1 MVLGPKLGKMNT
13 PNKTNHWKFFIF
25 VAGMLLGVIGLLLF
39 FSRVQ
44 LHRQV
49 LEAEA
54 YFLKSQFEK
63 SMNSLLLGDLDLE
76 DPWLSSKSLQ
86 ERLIT
91 QAAVESLKIPQVM
104 GVQAYNQS
112 LHPLHLNTSVETDI
126 STLSSFD
133 QAIWEGWSSRELPSD
148 TFGLLVHLADEEE
161 SYFIEFQLEK
171 TSVLNAWNR
180 IDSTLLKQ
188 GSLLCLSALF
198 LLWIIF
204 RALTRTI
211 QTKEKL
217 LLEKTEVLK
226 KTNQQLTQAYKTT
239 SLGALTGHL
248 MHALNSPL
256 TTLSSLSKDP
266 DFLSTESSRED
277 THQAIQKIHQLVRQV
292 LGSLKEVEK
301 GEISYC
307 LSMKEVLE
315 TAAQKLNKASPETS
329 LRVVNHE
336 SLCDPVDNLQ
346 ASLTLAILSN
356 LFQNSSEAQ
365 TVAEIVLEGK
375 RKGKNWELVISDN
388 CGGIPTDLLPRIF
401 SPVVS
406 QKTGGSGIG
415 LALSKQLAESME
427 GFLQLESSDSSGTRF
442 KLTIPA
448 LEAETTN

>member
-1 MVLGPKLGKMNT
+1 MVLGAKLGKMNT
-13 PNKTNHWKFFIF
+13 PKNTDHGKFFIF

-49 LEAEA
+49 FEAEA
-54 YFLKSQFEK
+54 YFLRAQFEK
-63 SMNSLLLGDLDLE
+63 SMNSLLLEELDLE

-86 ERLIT
+86 QRLIAK
-91 QAAVESLKIPQVM
+91 AAVESLKIPQVL
-104 GVQAYNQS
+104 GVQAYDQS
-112 LHPLHLNTSVETDI
+112 LQPLHLNTSVETDI
-126 STLSSFD
+126 STLSSFE
-133 QAIWEGWSSRELPSD
+133 QAIQESWISRKLPSD
-148 TFGLLVHLADEEE
+148 TFGLLVHLPDGKE
-161 SYFIEFQLEK
+161 SYFIEFQLEDN
-171 TSVLNAWNR
+171 SIRNAWDR

-211 QTKEKL
+211 HAKEKL

-256 TTLSSLSKDP
+256 TTLSSISKDQ

-277 THQAIQKIHQLVRQV
+277 TQQTIQKIHQLVRQA
-292 LGSLKEVEK
+292 LESLKEVEK

-315 TAAQKLNKASPETS
+315 TAAQKLDKTSPDTS
-329 LRVVNHE
+329 LKILNHE
-336 SLCDPVDNLQ
+336 SLSGPVDNLQ
-346 ASLTLAILSN
+346 ANLTLAILSN
-356 LFQNSSEAQ
+356 LFQNSAEAQ
-365 TVAEIVLEGK
+365 TSAEIVLEGK
-375 RKGKNWELVISDN
+375 RKGKNWELLISDN
-388 CGGIPTDLLPRIF
+388 CGGIPPNLLPRIF
-401 SPVVS
+401 SPVIS
-406 QKTGGSGIG
+406 PKPEGSGIG

-427 GFLQLESSDSSGTRF
+427 GSLQLQSSDSSGTRF
-442 KLTIPA
+442 KLIIPA
-448 LEAETTN
+448 LDAETTN

>member
-1 MVLGPKLGKMNT
+1 MNT
-13 PNKTNHWKFFIF
+13 PKKTNHWKFFIF
-25 VAGMLLGVIGLLLF
+25 VAGMLIGVIGLLLF

-54 YFLKSQFEK
+54 YFLRSQFEK
-63 SMNSLLLGDLDLE
+63 SINSLLLEELDLN

-86 ERLIT
+86 ERLIA
-91 QAAVESLKIPQVM
+91 QAAVESLKISQVL
-104 GVQAYNQS
+104 GVQAYDQS
-112 LHPLHLNTSVETDI
+112 FHPLHLNTSVEIDI

-133 QAIWEGWSSRELPSD
+133 QAILEGWISRKLPSD
-148 TFGLLVHLADEEE
+148 SFGLLVHLPDGEE
-161 SYFIEFQLEK
+161 SYFIEFQLEA
-171 TSVLNAWNR
+171 TSIRNAWNR

-211 QTKEKL
+211 DAKEKL

-256 TTLSSLSKDP
+256 TTLSSLSKDQ

-277 THQAIQKIHQLVRQV
+277 TQQTIQKIHQLVMQT
-292 LGSLKEVEK
+292 LDSLREVEK

-307 LSMKEVLE
+307 LSMKEVME
-315 TAAQKLNKASPETS
+315 TAAQKFDKTSPDTS
-329 LRVVNHE
+329 LKILNHE
-336 SLCDPVDNLQ
+336 SLSGPVDNLQ
-346 ASLTLAILSN
+346 ANLTLAILSN
-356 LFQNSSEAQ
+356 LFQNSAEAH
-365 TVAEIVLEGK
+365 TGAEIVLEGK
-375 RKGKNWELVISDN
+375 RKEKNWELLISDN
-388 CGGIPTDLLPRIF
+388 CGGIPPNLLPQIF

-427 GFLQLESSDSSGTRF
+427 GSLQLESSDSSGTCFR
-442 KLTIPA
+442 LTIPA
-448 LEAETTN
+448 LEEGATN

>member
-1 MVLGPKLGKMNT
+1 MNAPKKSY
-13 PNKTNHWKFFIF
+13 HWKFFIF
-25 VAGMLLGVIGLLLF
+25 VAAMLLGVIGLLLF

-54 YFLKSQFEK
+54 YFLRSQFEK
-63 SMNSLLLGDLDLE
+63 SMNSLLLEELDLN

-86 ERLIT
+86 ERLIA
-91 QAAVESLKIPQVM
+91 QAAVESLKISQVL
-104 GVQAYNQS
+104 GVQAYDQS
-112 LHPLHLNTSVETDI
+112 LQPLHLNTSVETDI
-126 STLSSFD
+126 STLSSFE
-133 QAIWEGWSSRELPSD
+133 QAIQEGWISRKLPSD
-148 TFGLLVHLADEEE
+148 TFGLLVHLPDEEE
-161 SYFIEFQLEK
+161 SYFIEFQLED
-171 TSVLNAWNR
+171 TSIRNAWKR
-180 IDSTLLKQ
+180 IDSTLHKQ

-211 QTKEKL
+211 HTKEKL

-256 TTLSSLSKDP
+256 TTLSSLSKDH

-277 THQAIQKIHQLVRQV
+277 TQQTIQKIHQLVRQA
-292 LGSLKEVEK
+292 LDSLKEVER

-315 TAAQKLNKASPETS
+315 TAAQKLDETS
-329 LRVVNHE
+329 PDTSLKTLNHE
-336 SLCDPVDNLQ
+336 SLAGPVDNLQ
-346 ASLTLAILSN
+346 ANLTLAILSN
-356 LFQNSSEAQ
+356 LFKNSAQAQ
-365 TVAEIVLEGK
+365 TRAEIVLKGK
-375 RKGKNWELVISDN
+375 RKGKNWELLISDN
-388 CGGIPTDLLPRIF
+388 CGGISPNLLPRIF
-401 SPVVS
+401 SPLVS
-406 QKTGGSGIG
+406 PKPGGSGIG

-427 GFLQLESSDSSGTRF
+427 GTLQLESSDSFGTCFR
-442 KLTIPA
+442 LTIPA
-448 LEAETTN
+448 LEGVATN

>member
-1 MVLGPKLGKMNT
+1 MNT
-13 PNKTNHWKFFIF
+13 PKKTNHWKFFIF
-25 VAGMLLGVIGLLLF
+25 VAGMLIGVIGLLLF

-54 YFLKSQFEK
+54 YFLRSQFEK
-63 SMNSLLLGDLDLE
+63 SMNSLLLEELDLN

-86 ERLIT
+86 ERLIA
-91 QAAVESLKIPQVM
+91 QAAVESLKISQVL
-104 GVQAYNQS
+104 GVQAYDQS
-112 LHPLHLNTSVETDI
+112 FHPLHLNTSVEIDI

-133 QAIWEGWSSRELPSD
+133 QAILEGWISRKLPSD
-148 TFGLLVHLADEEE
+148 SFGLLVHLTDGEE
-161 SYFIEFQLEK
+161 SYFIEFQLEA
-171 TSVLNAWNR
+171 TSIRNAWNR

-211 QTKEKL
+211 DAKEKL

-256 TTLSSLSKDP
+256 TTLSSLSKDQ

-277 THQAIQKIHQLVRQV
+277 TQQTIQKIHQLVRQT
-292 LGSLKEVEK
+292 LDSLKEVEK

-315 TAAQKLNKASPETS
+315 TAAQKFDKTSSGTS
-329 LRVVNHE
+329 LKILNHE
-336 SLCDPVDNLQ
+336 SLFGPVDNLQ
-346 ASLTLAILSN
+346 ANLTLAILSN
-356 LFQNSSEAQ
+356 LFQNSAEAH
-365 TVAEIVLEGK
+365 TTGEIVLEGK
-375 RKGKNWELVISDN
+375 RKGKNWELLISDN
-388 CGGIPTDLLPRIF
+388 CGGIPPNLLPQIF

-406 QKTGGSGIG
+406 QKPGGSGIG
-415 LALSKQLAESME
+415 LALSKQIAESME
-427 GFLQLESSDSSGTRF
+427 GSLQLESSDSSGTCFR
-442 KLTIPA
+442 LTIPA
-448 LEAETTN
+448 LEEGATN

>member
-1 MVLGPKLGKMNT
+1 MNT
-13 PNKTNHWKFFIF
+13 PKKTDHGKFFIF

-54 YFLKSQFEK
+54 YFLRAQFEK
-63 SMNSLLLGDLDLE
+63 SMNSLLLEELDLD

-86 ERLIT
+86 QRLIA
-91 QAAVESLKIPQVM
+91 QAAVESLKISQVL
-104 GVQAYNQS
+104 GVQAYDQS
-112 LHPLHLNTSVETDI
+112 LQPLHLNTSVETDI
-126 STLSSFD
+126 STLSSFE
-133 QAIWEGWSSRELPSD
+133 QAIQEGWISRKLPSD
-148 TFGLLVHLADEEE
+148 TFCLLVHLPDGEE
-161 SYFIEFQLEK
+161 SYFIEFKLED
-171 TSVLNAWNR
+171 TSIRNAWDR

-204 RALTRTI
+204 RALTRT
-211 QTKEKL
+211 TLAKEKL

-256 TTLSSLSKDP
+256 TTLGSISKDQ

-277 THQAIQKIHQLVRQV
+277 TQQTIQKIHQLVRQA
-292 LGSLKEVEK
+292 LESLKEVEK

-315 TAAQKLNKASPETS
+315 TAAQKLDKTSPDTS
-329 LRVVNHE
+329 LKILNHE
-336 SLCDPVDNLQ
+336 SLSGPVDNLQ
-346 ASLTLAILSN
+346 ANLTLAILSN
-356 LFQNSSEAQ
+356 LFQNSAEAQ
-365 TVAEIVLEGK
+365 TGAEIVLEGK
-375 RKGKNWELVISDN
+375 RKGKNWELLISDN
-388 CGGIPTDLLPRIF
+388 CGGIPPNLLPRIF
-401 SPVVS
+401 SPVIS
-406 QKTGGSGIG
+406 PKPEGSGIG

-427 GFLQLESSDSSGTRF
+427 GSLQLQSSDSSGTRF
-442 KLTIPA
+442 KLIIPA
-448 LEAETTN
+448 LDAETTN

>member
-1 MVLGPKLGKMNT
+1 MNT
-13 PNKTNHWKFFIF
+13 PKKTNHWKFFIF

-54 YFLKSQFEK
+54 YFLRSQFEK
-63 SMNSLLLGDLDLE
+63 SMNSLLLEELDLN

-86 ERLIT
+86 ERLIA
-91 QAAVESLKIPQVM
+91 QAAVESLKISQVL
-104 GVQAYNQS
+104 GVQAYDQS

-126 STLSSFD
+126 STLSSFE
-133 QAIWEGWSSRELPSD
+133 QAIVEGWISRKLLSD
-148 TFGLLVHLADEEE
+148 SFGLLVHLPDGEE
-161 SYFIEFQLEK
+161 SYFIEFQLEA
-171 TSVLNAWNR
+171 TSIWNAWNR

-211 QTKEKL
+211 QNKEKL

-256 TTLSSLSKDP
+256 TTLSSLSKDQ

-277 THQAIQKIHQLVRQV
+277 TQQTIQKIHQLVRQT
-292 LGSLKEVEK
+292 LDSLREVEK

-307 LSMKEVLE
+307 LSMKEVME
-315 TAAQKLNKASPETS
+315 TAAQKLDKTSPGTS
-329 LRVVNHE
+329 LKTLNHE
-336 SLCDPVDNLQ
+336 SLSGPVDNLQ
-346 ASLTLAILSN
+346 ANLTLAILSN
-356 LFQNSSEAQ
+356 LFQNSAEAQ
-365 TVAEIVLEGK
+365 TGAEIILEGK
-375 RKGKNWELVISDN
+375 RKEKNWELLISDN
-388 CGGIPTDLLPRIF
+388 CGGIPPNLLPQIF

-406 QKTGGSGIG
+406 QKPGGSGIG

-427 GFLQLESSDSSGTRF
+427 GSLQLESSDSSGTCFR
-442 KLTIPA
+442 LTIPA
-448 LEAETTN
+448 LEEGATN

>member
-1 MVLGPKLGKMNT
+1 MGPKLGKMNKSE
-13 PNKTNHWKFFIF
+13 KTNHWKFFIF

-54 YFLKSQFEK
+54 YFLRSQFEK
-63 SMNSLLLGDLDLE
+63 SMNSLLLHELDLE

-86 ERLIT
+86 ERLIS
-91 QAAVESLKIPQVM
+91 QAALESLKIPQIL

-112 LHPLHLNTSVETDI
+112 VQPLHLNTSVETDI

-133 QAIWEGWSSRELPSD
+133 QAIREGWITRKLASD
-148 TFGLLVHLADEEE
+148 TFGLLVHLADEEG
-161 SYFIEFQLEK
+161 SYFIEFQLED
-171 TSVLNAWNR
+171 TSIRNAWKR

-211 QTKEKL
+211 QAKEKL

-226 KTNQQLTQAYKTT
+226 KTNQQLTQAHKTT

-256 TTLSSLSKDP
+256 TTLSSLSKDS
-266 DFLSTESSRED
+266 DFLSTKSSRED
-277 THQAIQKIHQLVRQV
+277 THQTIQKIHQLVRQA
-292 LGSLKEVEK
+292 LDSLKEVEK

-307 LSMKEVLE
+307 LSMKEVME
-315 TAAQKLNKASPETS
+315 TAAQKLNNVSPETS

-336 SLCDPVDNLQ
+336 SLCAPVDNLQ
-346 ASLTLAILSN
+346 ANLTLAILSN

-365 TVAEIVLEGK
+365 TGAEIVLEGK

-388 CGGIPTDLLPRIF
+388 CGGIPSNLLPRIF

-406 QKTGGSGIG
+406 PKPGGSGIG

-427 GFLQLESSDSSGTRF
+427 GSLQLEFSNSSGTAF

-448 LEAETTN
+448 IESETTI

>member
-1 MVLGPKLGKMNT
+1 MGAKLGKMKK
-13 PNKTNHWKFFIF
+13 PKKTDHRKFFIF

-44 LHRQV
+44 LHRQI

-54 YFLKSQFEK
+54 YFLRSQFEK
-63 SMNSLLLGDLDLE
+63 SMNSLLLEELDLN

-86 ERLIT
+86 ERLIA
-91 QAAVESLKIPQVM
+91 QAAVESLKIPQVL
-104 GVQAYNQS
+104 GVQAYDQS
-112 LHPLHLNTSVETDI
+112 FQPLHLNTSVETDI
-126 STLSSFD
+126 STLSSFE
-133 QAIWEGWSSRELPSD
+133 QASQEGWISRKLPSD
-148 TFGLLVHLADEEE
+148 TFGLLVHLPDEEE
-161 SYFIEFQLEK
+161 SYFIEFQLED
-171 TSVLNAWNR
+171 TSIRNAWKR
-180 IDSTLLKQ
+180 IDSTLHKQ

-211 QTKEKL
+211 HTKEKL

-256 TTLSSLSKDP
+256 TTLGSISKDQ

-277 THQAIQKIHQLVRQV
+277 IQQIIQKIHQLVRQA
-292 LGSLKEVEK
+292 LESLKEVEK

-315 TAAQKLNKASPETS
+315 TAAQKLDKTSPDTS
-329 LRVVNHE
+329 LKILNHE
-336 SLCDPVDNLQ
+336 SLSGPVDNLQ
-346 ASLTLAILSN
+346 ANLTLAILSN
-356 LFQNSSEAQ
+356 LFQNSAEAQ
-365 TVAEIVLEGK
+365 TGAEIVLEGK
-375 RKGKNWELVISDN
+375 RKRKNWELLISDN
-388 CGGIPTDLLPRIF
+388 CGGIPPNLLPRIF
-401 SPVVS
+401 SPVIS
-406 QKTGGSGIG
+406 PKPEGSGIG

-427 GFLQLESSDSSGTRF
+427 GSLQLQSSDSSGTRF
-442 KLTIPA
+442 KLIIPA
-448 LEAETTN
+448 LDAETTN

>member
-1 MVLGPKLGKMNT
+1 LVLGAKLGKMNT
-13 PNKTNHWKFFIF
+13 PKNTDHGKFFIF

-49 LEAEA
+49 FEAEA
-54 YFLKSQFEK
+54 YFLRAQFEK
-63 SMNSLLLGDLDLE
+63 SMNSLLLEELDLE

-86 ERLIT
+86 QRLIAK
-91 QAAVESLKIPQVM
+91 AAVESLKIPQVL
-104 GVQAYNQS
+104 GVQAYDQS
-112 LHPLHLNTSVETDI
+112 LQPLHLNTSVETDI
-126 STLSSFD
+126 STLSSFE
-133 QAIWEGWSSRELPSD
+133 QAIQESWISRKLPSD
-148 TFGLLVHLADEEE
+148 TFGLLVHLPDGKE
-161 SYFIEFQLEK
+161 SYFIEFQLEDN
-171 TSVLNAWNR
+171 SIRNAWDR

-211 QTKEKL
+211 HAKEKL

-256 TTLSSLSKDP
+256 TTLSSISKDQ

-277 THQAIQKIHQLVRQV
+277 TQQTIQKIHQLVRQA
-292 LGSLKEVEK
+292 LESLKEVEK

-315 TAAQKLNKASPETS
+315 TAAQKLDKTSPDTS
-329 LRVVNHE
+329 LKILNHE
-336 SLCDPVDNLQ
+336 SLSGPVDNLQ
-346 ASLTLAILSN
+346 ANLTLAILSN
-356 LFQNSSEAQ
+356 LFQNSAEAQ
-365 TVAEIVLEGK
+365 TGAEIVLEGK
-375 RKGKNWELVISDN
+375 RKGKNWELLISDN
-388 CGGIPTDLLPRIF
+388 CGGIPPNLLPRIF
-401 SPVVS
+401 SPVIS
-406 QKTGGSGIG
+406 PKPEGSGIG

-427 GFLQLESSDSSGTRF
+427 GSLQLQSSDSSGTRF
-442 KLTIPA
+442 KLIIPA
-448 LEAETTN
+448 LDAETTN

>member
-1 MVLGPKLGKMNT
+1 MNT
-13 PNKTNHWKFFIF
+13 PKKTDHGMFFIF
-25 VAGMLLGVIGLLLF
+25 VAVMLLGVIGLLLF

-54 YFLKSQFEK
+54 YFLRAQFEK
-63 SMNSLLLGDLDLE
+63 SMNSLLLEELDLE

-86 ERLIT
+86 QRLIA
-91 QAAVESLKIPQVM
+91 QAAVESLKISQVL
-104 GVQAYNQS
+104 GVQAYDQS
-112 LHPLHLNTSVETDI
+112 LQPLHLNTSVETDI

-133 QAIWEGWSSRELPSD
+133 QAIQEGWISRKLLSD
-148 TFGLLVHLADEEE
+148 TFGLLVHLPDGEE
-161 SYFIEFQLEK
+161 SYFIEFQLED
-171 TSVLNAWNR
+171 TSIRNAWNR

-211 QTKEKL
+211 HTKEKL

-256 TTLSSLSKDP
+256 TTLSSISKDQ
-266 DFLSTESSRED
+266 DFLSSESSRED
-277 THQAIQKIHQLVRQV
+277 TQQTIQKIHQLVRQA
-292 LGSLKEVEK
+292 LDSLKEVEK

-315 TAAQKLNKASPETS
+315 TAAQKLDKTSPDTS
-329 LRVVNHE
+329 LKILNHE
-336 SLCDPVDNLQ
+336 SLSGPVDNLQ
-346 ASLTLAILSN
+346 FNLTLAILSN
-356 LFQNSSEAQ
+356 LFQNSAEAQ
-365 TVAEIVLEGK
+365 TGAKIVWEGK

-388 CGGIPTDLLPRIF
+388 CGGIPPNLLPRIF
-401 SPVVS
+401 SPVIS
-406 QKTGGSGIG
+406 PKPGGSGIG

-427 GFLQLESSDSSGTRF
+427 GSLQLESSDSSGTSFR
-442 KLTIPA
+442 LTIPT
-448 LEAETTN
+448 LEGKATN

>member
-1 MVLGPKLGKMNT
+1 MGAKLGKMKK
-13 PNKTNHWKFFIF
+13 PKKTDHRKFFIF
-25 VAGMLLGVIGLLLF
+25 VAAMLLGVIGLLLF

-44 LHRQV
+44 LHRQI

-54 YFLKSQFEK
+54 YFLRAQFEK
-63 SMNSLLLGDLDLE
+63 SMNSLLLEELDLE

-86 ERLIT
+86 QRLIA
-91 QAAVESLKIPQVM
+91 QAAVESLKISQVL
-104 GVQAYNQS
+104 GVQAYDQS
-112 LHPLHLNTSVETDI
+112 LRPLHLNTSVETDI
-126 STLSSFD
+126 SSLSSFQ
-133 QAIWEGWSSRELPSD
+133 QAIQKGWISRKTQSD
-148 TFGLLVHLADEEE
+148 TFGLLVHLPDGEE
-161 SYFIEFQLEK
+161 SYFIEFQLED
-171 TSVLNAWNR
+171 TSIRNAWNR

-204 RALTRTI
+204 RSLTRTI

-256 TTLSSLSKDP
+256 TTLSSLSKDQ

-277 THQAIQKIHQLVRQV
+277 THQTIQKIHQLVRQA
-292 LGSLKEVEK
+292 LDSLKEVEK

-315 TAAQKLNKASPETS
+315 TAAQKLDKTSPDTS
-329 LRVVNHE
+329 LKIVSRE
-336 SLCDPVDNLQ
+336 SLSDPVDNLQ
-346 ASLTLAILSN
+346 ANLTLAILSN
-356 LFQNSSEAQ
+356 LFQNSTEAQ
-365 TVAEIVLEGK
+365 TGAEIVLEAK
-375 RKGKNWELVISDN
+375 RKVKKWELVISDN
-388 CGGIPTDLLPRIF
+388 CGGIPSHLLPHIF

-406 QKTGGSGIG
+406 PKTGGSGIG
-415 LALSKQLAESME
+415 LALSRQLAESM
-427 GFLQLESSDSSGTRF
+427 GGSLRLESSDSSGTCF

-448 LEAETTN
+448 IEAETTK

>member
-1 MVLGPKLGKMNT
+1 MKKPK
-13 PNKTNHWKFFIF
+13 KTDHGKFFIF

-39 FSRVQ
+39 FSRMQ

-54 YFLKSQFEK
+54 YFLRSQFEK
-63 SMNSLLLGDLDLE
+63 SMNSLLLDELDLE

-91 QAAVESLKIPQVM
+91 QAAVESLKIPQVL

-112 LHPLHLNTSVETDI
+112 LQPLHLNTSVETDI

-133 QAIWEGWSSRELPSD
+133 QAIWEGWSSREIPSD
-148 TFGLLVHLADEEE
+148 TFGLLVHLADDEE

-204 RALTRTI
+204 QALTRTI
-211 QTKEKL
+211 QAKEKL

-239 SLGALTGHL
+239 SLGALTRHL

-256 TTLSSLSKDP
+256 TTLSSLSKDS

-277 THQAIQKIHQLVRQV
+277 THQTIQKIHQLVRQA

-307 LSMKEVLE
+307 LSMKEVME
-315 TAAQKLNKASPETS
+315 TAAQKLNKVSPETS

-336 SLCDPVDNLQ
+336 SLADPIDNLQ
-346 ASLTLAILSN
+346 ANLTLAILSN

-365 TVAEIVLEGK
+365 TDAEIVLEGK
-375 RKGKNWELVISDN
+375 RKGKNWELVISDK
-388 CGGIPTDLLPRIF
+388 CGGIPPNLLPRIF
-401 SPVVS
+401 SPVDS
-406 QKTGGSGIG
+406 QKPGGSGIG

-427 GFLQLESSDSSGTRF
+427 GSLQLESSDSSGTRF

-448 LEAETTN
+448 LKAETTN

>member
-1 MVLGPKLGKMNT
+1 MNT
-13 PNKTNHWKFFIF
+13 PKNTDHGKFFIF

-54 YFLKSQFEK
+54 YFLRAQFEK
-63 SMNSLLLGDLDLE
+63 SMNSLLLAELDLE
-76 DPWLSSKSLQ
+76 DPWWSSKSLQ
-86 ERLIT
+86 QRLIA
-91 QAAVESLKIPQVM
+91 QAAVESLKIPQVL
-104 GVQAYNQS
+104 GVQAYDKS
-112 LHPLHLNTSVETDI
+112 LQPLHLNTSVETDI
-126 STLSSFD
+126 STLSSFE
-133 QAIWEGWSSRELPSD
+133 QAIQEGWISRKLPSD
-148 TFGLLVHLADEEE
+148 TFGLLVHLPDGEE
-161 SYFIEFQLEK
+161 SYFIEFKLED
-171 TSVLNAWNR
+171 TSIRNAWDR

-211 QTKEKL
+211 HNKEKL
-217 LLEKTEVLK
+217 LLEKTAVLK

-256 TTLSSLSKDP
+256 TTLSSLSKDH

-277 THQAIQKIHQLVRQV
+277 TQQTIQKIHQLVKQA
-292 LGSLKEVEK
+292 LDSLREVEK

-315 TAAQKLNKASPETS
+315 TAAQKLDKTSPNTS
-329 LRVVNHE
+329 LKTLSHE
-336 SLCDPVDNLQ
+336 SLSGPVDNLQ
-346 ASLTLAILSN
+346 ANLILAILSN
-356 LFQNSSEAQ
+356 LFQNSAEAQ
-365 TVAEIVLEGK
+365 TRAEIVLEGK
-375 RKGKNWELVISDN
+375 RKGKNWELLISDN
-388 CGGIPTDLLPRIF
+388 CGGISPNLLPRIF
-401 SPVVS
+401 SPLVS
-406 QKTGGSGIG
+406 PKPGGSGIG

-427 GFLQLESSDSSGTRF
+427 GTLQLESSDSFGTCFR
-442 KLTIPA
+442 LTIPA
-448 LEAETTN
+448 LEERASN

>member
-1 MVLGPKLGKMNT
+1 MNT
-13 PNKTNHWKFFIF
+13 PKKTNHWKFFIF
-25 VAGMLLGVIGLLLF
+25 VAGMLIGVIGLLLF

-54 YFLKSQFEK
+54 YFLRSQFEK
-63 SMNSLLLGDLDLE
+63 SMNSLLLEELDLN

-86 ERLIT
+86 ERLIA
-91 QAAVESLKIPQVM
+91 QAAVESLKISQVL
-104 GVQAYNQS
+104 GVQAYDQS
-112 LHPLHLNTSVETDI
+112 FHPLHLNTSVEIDI
-126 STLSSFD
+126 STLSSFE
-133 QAIWEGWSSRELPSD
+133 QAILEGWISRKLPSD
-148 TFGLLVHLADEEE
+148 SFGLLVHLPDGEE
-161 SYFIEFQLEK
+161 SYFIEFQLEA
-171 TSVLNAWNR
+171 TSIRNAWNR

-211 QTKEKL
+211 DAKEKL

-256 TTLSSLSKDP
+256 TTLSSLSKDQ

-277 THQAIQKIHQLVRQV
+277 TQQTIQKIHQLVRQT
-292 LGSLKEVEK
+292 LYSLKEVEK
-301 GEISYC
+301 GEIGYC
-307 LSMKEVLE
+307 LSMKEVME
-315 TAAQKLNKASPETS
+315 TAAQKLDKTSPDTS
-329 LRVVNHE
+329 LKILNHE
-336 SLCDPVDNLQ
+336 SLSGPVDNLQ
-346 ASLTLAILSN
+346 ANLTLAILSN
-356 LFQNSSEAQ
+356 LFQNSAEAH
-365 TVAEIVLEGK
+365 TGAEIVLEGK
-375 RKGKNWELVISDN
+375 RKEKNWELLISDN
-388 CGGIPTDLLPRIF
+388 CGGIPPNLLPQIF

-406 QKTGGSGIG
+406 QKPGGSGIG

-427 GFLQLESSDSSGTRF
+427 GSLQLESSDSSGTCFR
-442 KLTIPA
+442 LTIPA
-448 LEAETTN
+448 LEEGATN

>member
-1 MVLGPKLGKMNT
+1 MNT
-13 PNKTNHWKFFIF
+13 PKKTNHWKFFIF

-54 YFLKSQFEK
+54 YFLRSQFEK
-63 SMNSLLLGDLDLE
+63 SMNSLLLEELDLS

-86 ERLIT
+86 ERLIA
-91 QAAVESLKIPQVM
+91 QAAVESLKISQVL
-104 GVQAYNQS
+104 GVQAYDQS

-126 STLSSFD
+126 STLSSFE
-133 QAIWEGWSSRELPSD
+133 QAIVEGWISRKLLSD
-148 TFGLLVHLADEEE
+148 SFGLLVHLPDGEE
-161 SYFIEFQLEK
+161 SYFIEFQLEA
-171 TSVLNAWNR
+171 TSIRNAWNR

-211 QTKEKL
+211 QNKEKL

-256 TTLSSLSKDP
+256 TTLSSLSKDQ

-277 THQAIQKIHQLVRQV
+277 TQQTIQKIHQLVRQT
-292 LGSLKEVEK
+292 LDSLREVEK

-307 LSMKEVLE
+307 LSMKEVME
-315 TAAQKLNKASPETS
+315 TATQKLDKTSPGTS
-329 LRVVNHE
+329 LKTLNHE
-336 SLCDPVDNLQ
+336 SLSGPVDNLQ
-346 ASLTLAILSN
+346 ANLTLAILSN
-356 LFQNSSEAQ
+356 LFQNSAEAQ
-365 TVAEIVLEGK
+365 TGAEIILEGK
-375 RKGKNWELVISDN
+375 RKEKNWELLISDN
-388 CGGIPTDLLPRIF
+388 CGGIPPNLLPQIF

-406 QKTGGSGIG
+406 QKPGGSGIG

-427 GFLQLESSDSSGTRF
+427 GSLQLESSDSSGTCFR
-442 KLTIPA
+442 LTIPA
-448 LEAETTN
+448 LEEGATN